1 MRPLLASVVALG
13 VVGLTGCNV
22 APPSC
27 ESAIG
32 LAFIDKPPAVR
43 TRMQRVSWRESRNVA
58 TAHRPGSQYYGCL
71 QIGVRTH
78 AARIKRLGFTAA
90 DMLRA
95 WPNAVVARSLFNE
108 SGWSPWAA
116 TA

>member
-1 MRPLLASVVALG
+1 MRPLLASLVALG
-13 VVGLTGCNV
+13 VVGLTGCNI
-22 APPSC
+22 AAPSC

-43 TRMQRVSWRESRNVA
+43 TRMQRVSWRESRNVP
-58 TAHRPGSQYYGCL
+58 TARNGQHVGCL
-71 QIGVRTH
+71 QVATRVH

-90 DMLRA
+90 DMLKA

-108 SGWSPWAA
+108 SGWTPWAA